1 MRIVL
6 LAHEKFSPKD
16 AKTAHCVLRY
26 AKLGWSGDEVAAI
39 IDRSKV
45 GRDAADFVGDVGRG
59 VPIVA
64 TLADALPL
72 RPDTL
77 VIGIAPVGGALPADW
92 LSDVEAA
99 LRAGLRVVSGLHTR
113 ISDHFPGHEK
123 QIREVRHEHPPNRIA
138 TGEAMGVDALVVTMV
153 GTDCSSGKMTASVE
167 LAMEAKRR
175 GLKAAFVATGQTG
188 IMIGADAGAPL
199 DALVA
204 DFVAGATEALVLQ
217 AAAKKPD
224 IIFVEGQGN
233 VTHPA
238 YAGVT
243 AGLLHGSFPDA
254 LVMCDEPR
262 REFLSLPPG
271 PVRFVKNSARREREL
286 CEAHLASTTQAR
298 VVAAALMTRG
308 LDEADYRAEVASAE
322 KELGVAAGDVFRG
335 DTGKL
340 LDAILANA
348 PSRDAKRARYQ
359 KGVVG

>member
-1 MRIVL
+1 MRIAL
-6 LAHEKFSPKD
+6 LAHDKFSPRD

-39 IDRSKV
+39 IDRSKA
-45 GRDAADFVGDVGRG
+45 GRDASEFVGEVGRG

-64 TLADALPL
+64 TLADALAH

-77 VIGIAPVGGALPADW
+77 VIGIAPVGGALPASW
-92 LSDVEAA
+92 LPDVEAA
-99 LRAGLRVVSGLHTR
+99 LRAGMRVVSGLHTR
-113 ISDHFPGHEK
+113 IAPSFPGHEK
-123 QIREVRHEHPPNRIA
+123 QFREVRHEHPPNRIA
-138 TGEAMGVDALVVTMV
+138 TGEAMGIDALVVTAV

-188 IMIGADAGAPL
+188 IMIGCDAGAPL
-199 DALVA
+199 DALVS
-204 DFVAGATEALVLQ
+204 DFVAGAMEELVLQ

-233 VTHPA
+233 ITHPA

-243 AGLLHGSFPDA
+243 AGLLHGSFPDV
-254 LVMCDEPR
+254 LLMCDEPR
-262 REFLSLPPG
+262 REFLSLPRG
-271 PVRFVKNSARREREL
+271 PIQFVKTSAAREREL
-286 CEAHLASTTQAR
+286 CEAHLAGTTQAR

-308 LDEADYRAEVASAE
+308 LNEADYLAEVATAQ

-335 DTGKL
+335 DTAKL
-340 LDAILANA
+340 LDAILAAA